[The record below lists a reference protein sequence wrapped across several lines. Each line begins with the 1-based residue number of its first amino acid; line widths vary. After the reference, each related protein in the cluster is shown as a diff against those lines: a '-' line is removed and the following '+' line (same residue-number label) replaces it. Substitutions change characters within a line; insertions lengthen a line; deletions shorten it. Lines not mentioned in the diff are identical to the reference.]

1 MLKLEPSQMS
11 TMPRALPFDCP
22 RGLNRVEAARY
33 VGVSPGTFDQLVRD
47 SRMPKP
53 KRVGARLLFDRHALD
68 LAFDA
73 LGQEPIAQN
82 DFDRTP

>member
-1 MLKLEPSQMS
+1 M
-11 TMPRALPFDCP
+11 TRVLPFDCP
-22 RGLNRVEAARY
+22 RGLNREHAARY

-47 SRMPKP
+47 GRMPKP
-53 KRVGARLLFDRHALD
+53 KRVGARLLFDRNALD

-73 LGQEPIAQN
+73 LGEEPVATN